1 LIKILLV
8 DDHPM
13 LRQGVAQLIEM
24 EEGLRVIAQAGD
36 GREAVRKCDELNP
49 DLVLLDL
56 NMKGMSGIETLKILK
71 EKEPATK
78 VVIFSV
84 SDNQADVTAAL
95 RAGADGYL
103 LKDSEPEDLLPA
115 IKQAALGEQVFS
127 PELAGVMARA
137 LRKEDEA
144 SANAMAELTPRETS
158 IVGLIAQG
166 KSNKV
171 IARELSIAEA
181 TVKVHVK
188 HLLKKLSLGSR
199 VEAALWAVENKM
211 LQDTGE
217 HM

>member
-1 LIKILLV
+1 MIKILLV

-36 GREAVRKCDELNP
+36 GRVAVRKCDELNP

>member
-1 LIKILLV
+1 MIKILLV